1 MGTRR
6 HWSETLER
14 DIGACGNMTKD
25 MTREVDVSSLELMDY
40 TYVELC
46 DALGEKT
53 RTGNSKM
60 SQMKRWKR
68 YFSYDRL
75 TSRVFRVSKIYDEP
89 MEVED
94 GRRGNGGSRTGSGNR
109 CSIGEEFGHLINA
122 FLHKKFNVNSYRG
135 EARLCSAYFTNKE
148 IGLYFGLFNDDFY
161 GAVDDYR
168 NRMIASGVSG
178 DELTIL
184 VGAYKRMWRDV
195 GRKISERRRSW
206 VYDRVDRMDG
216 LTLCDG
222 IRAWVSDEEF
232 EYRDD
237 LLDDWKTYQRRYML
251 KNDFKNEGDV
261 AESDRWGEMIAEV
274 SRHFDRYERVSK
286 VRKIEFDVEFL
297 KPYDADDIDVWRR
310 RFNDKMCDSLI
321 GYFGKRR
328 DEGEMEM
335 VTDVIDRFVRIRRI
349 DG

>member
-1 MGTRR
+1 M
-6 HWSETLER
+6 EEK
-14 DIGACGNMTKD
+14 DIDLRN
-25 MTREVDVSSLELMDY
+25 LELGDY
-40 TYVELC
+40 SYKELC
-46 DALGEKT
+46 DALGETTK
-53 RTGNSKM
+53 TGNSKI

-68 YFSYDRL
+68 YFLYDKP
-75 TSRVFRVSKIYDEP
+75 TSRMFRILRIYDEP
-89 MEVED
+89 LEVED
-94 GRRGNGGSRTGSGNR
+94 GRRGNGGSRAGSGNR
-109 CSIGEEFGHLINA
+109 CSVDEEFGHLMNA

-135 EARLCSAYFTNKE
+135 EASLCSAYFTNKE

-168 NRMIASGVSG
+168 NRMVASGVCG

-184 VGAYKRMWRDV
+184 IGAYKRIWRDV

-206 VYDRVDRMDG
+206 VYDRVDKTDG
-216 LTLCDG
+216 LVLDDG
-222 IRAWVSDEEF
+222 IRAWTSDEEF

-237 LLDDWKTYQRRYML
+237 LLDEWKMYQKRYML

-261 AESDRWGEMIAEV
+261 AESDRWGEMIDEV

-297 KPYDADDIDVWRR
+297 RGYDAEEIDVWRK

-321 GYFGKRR
+321 GYFEKRR

-335 VTDVIDRFVRIRRI
+335 VRDVIERFVRIQYDSMNRWLR
-349 DG
+349 DS